1 MANEGTKLDQSDIP
15 ITYAIAQAR
24 IRKRKWEATHERAK
38 EVFGERKKPKMEIE
52 REWPRSVRTLF
63 SRLRSDHSRELKH
76 YQYRIEIADDPFCT
90 CGEIEN
96 IEHLLCHCPIL
107 DSIRRSVFGEPVK
120 MSHMVTEPEKS
131 RVVLSHRFKG
141 LKLPSKEHIVEET
154 IAGGRL

>member
-1 MANEGTKLDQSDIP
+1 MRTKLDQSDVP
-15 ITYAIAQAR
+15 ISYAIAQAR

-38 EVFGERKKPKMEIE
+38 EVFGERKKPKREIE

-76 YQYRIEIADDPFCT
+76 HQYRIEIADDPFCT

-96 IEHLLCHCPIL
+96 IENLLCYCPIL

-120 MSHMVTEPEKS
+120 MSHMVTEPEKLHWGGECVDFWQMS
-131 RVVLSHRFKG
+131 FNGSHIERGVDFG
-141 LKLPSKEHIVEET
+141 YRIT
-154 IAGGRL
+154 